1 MKSFGILRTHT
12 GLSSNTKVVI
22 DSNYNL
28 FIETIDSQDELSAD
42 KFKKIQFNKN
52 NYYDE
57 LVPFLFKDLPTDI
70 AFSIK
75 YENDNFNMSNDFA
88 KQYDDLYLAGARNI
102 IENKS
107 YEEEFEYF
115 APLYIFKH
123 NIPKYF
129 IIFRVDGPG
138 LLNLT
143 KDNFRQ
149 EFLDKFKTVKL
160 FDLTKA
166 SPLGEWIETNF
177 SKNPSFPV
185 APLEVDFRELE
196 FTRWIGID
204 YESGGYTSKP
214 FYLDENLENENTLFD
229 FEKFFLDGYKVNKVV
244 FPHILNFTYLFD
256 DEPATKET
264 LRKWSLNRYAG
275 FYLEDIDLIDSVT
288 PFVMPRLHTDVVIE
302 SGNII
307 KSNSFDD
314 PFVEGFKD
322 DNNMW
327 VEYLGEFYQVIK
339 FEEESTTSLVR
350 RKVNDKRKR
359 LTIEEVKK
367 PLITKYKIVSDLNL
381 EGEENLLNQRSCY
394 INSNNELVQVSN
406 NSPYLITDFGY
417 ADVNLIEINGVYH
430 NLVQDG
436 LTIRLNTDYGFKFSE
451 NNRFTYY
458 TNSEKEGYTFS
469 WDLLITKNNSPRNW
483 KIYRLRFAD
492 VKDFDTNIIDT
503 EFARFEYEK
512 RDDLT
517 KTEEPKMYLTD
528 LRSKSLPQDFDDFI
542 FKGKTEL
549 VPVASDYTANLET
562 FRIEGNKLTDL
573 WRKNP
578 IYCRWG
584 YQNSLSAFDYKYYL
598 NNNDVHGDWNLT
610 VNCQNSIPKRSDRNL
625 DYFYTINSGTTSYLY
640 HSLHVEKNF
649 GTYQDT
655 SYHFELDKYL
665 ELGSYSQLGTTYSY
679 EFDYFDIFFSQTASF
694 LDGEL
699 IQNRKKYSYF
709 EAGDRV
715 IPNTTVFRGLKF
727 KLFEVDNIKSNK
739 VNIENINLFSSN
751 KFQDYS
757 FSILLSSNDWM
768 ISDENQL
775 YKPYEWDYFID
786 EQNELT
792 NLALVSGFSGTPSNI
807 QIGDIIEID
816 QFPIYDNFVY
826 QQQPLSVQD
835 VGLLTL
841 GGYGITL
848 NYPFSSNNDVVEGIW
863 RNKMQ
868 WQVIKEWEWDTQYLD
883 GDLVLYEGQIFEVL
897 NGATVSDPNQNPFT
911 LSSNYAP
918 NSPNPLTIPDFQQLW
933 SNVYDYG
940 SNNIE
945 WVYHFDEYY
954 VLSNTSSNVNFWN
967 PNISL
972 SGYATNS
979 IVNYQNR
986 YFEAITNVPVGIRP
1000 VVQNR
1005 KIQSASGTKYWSE
1018 VPKPTQVYWEKVQ
1031 IWDRNQTSYPIDT
1044 YVVYDDI
1051 LYKSL
1056 TDSTVD
1062 DIPGENN
1069 LVWERIYSIVPDTEY
1084 VYGPNDNS
1092 IIKINDS
1099 LYYCKYNPGLT
1110 LDNGITIYI
1119 NKKWKN
1125 VLVNIAIN
1133 DNTIQSNHPT
1143 IMDETRNLERDF
1155 LYVETNGRLTAAN
1168 FIKQINDLENLY
1180 GFADFTSYVIIEEDG
1195 SFKKYNFKN
1204 KLSELPYFLVCEEPD
1219 EFELRDDTLRYSINT
1234 VDKNTLKPQRF
1245 LNDGNIDNLEKID
1258 FYNEVP
1264 LGTNIENVKG
1274 EPSTSINYNSQTNLI
1289 SNTLHRHSGYYMP
1302 IFYEVELFNNAGIYD
1317 SGSLC
1322 EIQFIV
1328 WLGTAS
1334 GTQSENITLNISDN
1348 ENSISIDTD
1357 LVLPNDDSEVEI
1369 EDYYQ
1374 QIIDIINEQDFLNET
1389 DISFDLL
1396 QPGDPNIHPN
1406 IVENYWVLS
1415 MKYDR
1420 ENCDIRV
1427 SATSETACT
1436 FILQYFFEENNWN
1449 AESILSSLDTG
1460 GIIISEEEANLCCPE
1475 CGPQLLGFLQHSP
1488 SGTQSFKEL
1497 YDEYVGGEPNCLV
1510 MATASS
1516 TSTWDNFTNWYSY
1529 SISNNSEF
1537 DSVYNSLS
1545 AFQSN
1550 LTDFYGIG
1558 QYGEPN
1564 LLTRFISLIT
1574 GVDDEN
1580 SVFEGILSRGL
1591 YINCEGG
1598 NYVVK
1603 SMPPETPIIE
1613 FQSICLLYIIDV
1625 PDQQT
1630 FNSRNEFI
1638 YDDDNNWY
1646 YGTINGLDY
1655 YLIENNGTWELRIQT
1670 PEGDIVTQNNEL
1682 VGDYNSVSNPGWN
1695 EYYSVDTGFC
1705 RELDPV
1711 LKGGFCLNFYDSE
1724 SKTYKKILMEYNP
1737 VTNTY
1742 LGYEQMKN
1750 GFIRV
1755 WEVILISGVWTLIY
1769 TEQTTQTPPSVAY
1782 GPNSNPPN
1790 GAEMNDY
1797 LPIPLSNNWTEYSIT
1812 GAFDEENL
1820 EVLTNVCR
1828 NDNSCCD
1835 PLCLTITFGE
1845 YTGSF
1850 ILSPVTDEDGD
1861 LVYYL
1866 GHIVDHNG
1874 TSIRI
1879 KLKFNG
1885 TIWEAFNYDTN
1896 DILFESISDSV
1907 FGGYNAQEL
1916 TGYRIQMSSGYCNF
1930 TDELKLPSKIYKEQT
1945 SSTETGGQ
1953 ILTLPTIP
1961 GL

>member
-28 FIETIDSQDELSAD
+28 YIETIDSQDELSAD
-42 KFKKIQFNKN
+42 KFKKVQFNKS

-102 IENKS
+102 IENKN

-123 NIPKYF
+123 SIPKYF
-129 IIFRVDGPG
+129 IIFRIDGPG

-149 EFLDKFKTVKL
+149 EFLEKFKTVKL

-288 PFVMPRLHTDVVIE
+288 PFVMPKLHTDVVIQ

-327 VEYLGEFYQVIK
+327 IEYLGEFYQVIK
-339 FEEESTTSLVR
+339 FEEESTISLVR
-350 RKVNDKRKR
+350 NKVNDKRKR

-367 PLITKYKIVSDLNL
+367 PLITKYKIVSDLDL
-381 EGEENLLNQRSCY
+381 EAKENLLNQRSCY

-430 NLVQDG
+430 NLIQDG

-584 YQNSLSAFDYKYYL
+584 YQNSLSAFDYRYYL

-640 HSLHVEKNF
+640 HSLHVEKNL

-826 QQQPLSVQD
+826 QQQPLSVQN
-835 VGLLTL
+835 VGLLNL

-848 NYPFSSNNDVVEGIW
+848 NYPWLSNNDVVEGIW

-868 WQVIKEWEWDTQYLD
+868 WQVIKEWEWDTQYLN

-911 LSSNYAP
+911 LLSDYSP
-918 NSPNPLTIPDFQQLW
+918 NSINPSVIPNFQQLW
-933 SNVYDYG
+933 SNVYNYF
-940 SNNIE
+940 SNTIE

-954 VLSNTSSNVNFWN
+954 ILSNTSSTAVNFWN
-967 PNISL
+967 PNFN
-972 SGYATNS
+972 YPQNS

-986 YFEAITNVPVGIRP
+986 YFEAITNIPVGIRP

-1056 TDSTVD
+1056 TASTVD

-1234 VDKNTLKPQRF
+1234 IDKNTLKPQRF

-1274 EPSTSINYNSQTNLI
+1274 EPGTSVNYNSQTNII

-1322 EIQFIV
+1322 EAQFI
-1328 WLGTAS
+1328 LDFD
-1334 GTQSENITLNISDN
+1334 GTQSFNLSIF
-1348 ENSISIDTD
+1348 NS
-1357 LVLPNDDSEVEI
+1357 EI
-1369 EDYYQ
+1369 KYEGEYELFGPTGSSQSHFDFYEDIQ
-1374 QIIDIINEQDFLNET
+1374 NIINSLDFLESY
-1389 DISFDLL
+1389 DFIYEVYE
-1396 QPGDPNIHPN
+1396 PGNPNIHPN
-1406 IVENYWVLS
+1406 ISDGYYVLS
-1415 MKYDR
+1415 IKYDGPD
-1420 ENCDIRV
+1420 CDFRI
-1427 SATSETACT
+1427 SASQTEECEGVLRRFFEDCNFNSET
-1436 FILQYFFEENNWN
+1436 
-1449 AESILSSLDTG
+1449 
-1460 GIIISEEEANLCCPE
+1460 IISVLDGGGTEFKRNSSNLCCPD
-1475 CGPQLLGFLQHSP
+1475 CGPQILSFLVYPPALAEGANPQPFREYLEELVIGDNQDCILVSTASQSPNWESFISWFNSTVLTLGNDTSFDSTYNNWISTYPILGQYGVGQYGNPSLFTELMSLIQEIPSGERENLLREILSKGIVINCSEETITIDTLSNELCFVLKINSNDGYVEQIFPITSNGSINGRVSYIIEQLNWIIYFDNSNWILENELNQFVGTLSNSNTPPVGIFDTPSLPANYELLTRTCNVSGCCDPICLTIISDFGEEQTTINLSMLNYSFGGRNVYFITQNSIIYIVEFNALLNRWELYQDRQYSNTGQLDNSGTLLGFSADLESNWTSLIFNFTFITNIGFCEIETEP
-1488 SGTQSFKEL
+1488 ILEEL
-1497 YDEYVGGEPNCLV
+1497 CLSITPLNQPTLKINLIWEPNENSYVGFEQVSG
-1510 MATASS
+1510 
-1516 TSTWDNFTNWYSY
+1516 FTLRKY
-1529 SISNNSEF
+1529 SIRLVNNVWKIYYEDNSN
-1537 DSVYNSLS
+1537 
-1545 AFQSN
+1545 
-1550 LTDFYGIG
+1550 
-1558 QYGEPN
+1558 
-1564 LLTRFISLIT
+1564 
-1574 GVDDEN
+1574 
-1580 SVFEGILSRGL
+1580 
-1591 YINCEGG
+1591 
-1598 NYVVK
+1598 
-1603 SMPPETPIIE
+1603 
-1613 FQSICLLYIIDV
+1613 
-1625 PDQQT
+1625 T
-1630 FNSRNEFI
+1630 F
-1638 YDDDNNWY
+1638 
-1646 YGTINGLDY
+1646 
-1655 YLIENNGTWELRIQT
+1655 
-1670 PEGDIVTQNNEL
+1670 
-1682 VGDYNSVSNPGWN
+1682 
-1695 EYYSVDTGFC
+1695 
-1705 RELDPV
+1705 
-1711 LKGGFCLNFYDSE
+1711 
-1724 SKTYKKILMEYNP
+1724 
-1737 VTNTY
+1737 
-1742 LGYEQMKN
+1742 
-1750 GFIRV
+1750 
-1755 WEVILISGVWTLIY
+1755 
-1769 TEQTTQTPPSVAY
+1769 
-1782 GPNSNPPN
+1782 SNPPIPN
-1790 GAEMNDY
+1790 PQFSGGNSETLISQMPET
-1797 LPIPLSNNWTEYSIT
+1797 LPNPVSVNWERTSGSGPINQHS
-1812 GAFDEENL
+1812 FEEK
-1820 EVLTNVCR
+1820 
-1828 NDNSCCD
+1828 
-1835 PLCLTITFGE
+1835 
-1845 YTGSF
+1845 
-1850 ILSPVTDEDGD
+1850 
-1861 LVYYL
+1861 
-1866 GHIVDHNG
+1866 
-1874 TSIRI
+1874 IRALI
-1879 KLKFNG
+1879 K
-1885 TIWEAFNYDTN
+1885 
-1896 DILFESISDSV
+1896 
-1907 FGGYNAQEL
+1907 
-1916 TGYRIQMSSGYCNF
+1916 
-1930 TDELKLPSKIYKEQT
+1930 T
-1945 SSTETGGQ
+1945 SSSC
-1953 ILTLPTIP
+1953 
-1961 GL
+1961 